1 MLFFELFPAFIT
13 IVATTI
19 AVTLFIVARRRR
31 NHPERKLEM
40 RDPNR
45 ADADAGTG
53 ARLTRPSMRG

>member
-19 AVTLFIVARRRR
+19 AVALFIVARRRR
-31 NHPERKLEM
+31 HDPERTPEM

-45 ADADAGTG
+45 TDAGKGT
-53 ARLTRPSMRG
+53 RFTRPSMRG

>member
-1 MLFFELFPAFIT
+1 VLFFELFPAFIT

-31 NHPERKLEM
+31 HDPGRTLET

-45 ADADAGTG
+45 TDAEKGT
-53 ARLTRPSMRG
+53 RYTRPSMRG

>member
-19 AVTLFIVARRRR
+19 AVALFVVARRRR
-31 NHPERKLEM
+31 HDPERTLET

-45 ADADAGTG
+45 TETRKGT
-53 ARLTRPSMRG
+53 RYTRPSMRG

>member
-19 AVTLFIVARRRR
+19 AVAFFVVARRRR
-31 NHPERKLEM
+31 HDPERTLET

-45 ADADAGTG
+45 TDAGKGT
-53 ARLTRPSMRG
+53 RYTRPSMRG